1 MGPKPGEPK
10 PPAPKRV
17 SDTEVLP
24 SLLYPS
30 TGIAREPRRIGP
42 YRVVRVLGRGGMGTV
57 YLGEVVE
64 SCAVP
69 MGREVAIKVLRKV
82 DADERKRFTRE
93 VAYMQA
99 LRHPGIVRVIDVG
112 EHDGRPYLVMP
123 LISGRLI
130 DDLIAENLRKQGQ
143 GGIDLRLAAE
153 LMIQALEALH
163 VAHLAGILH
172 RDIKP
177 SNIMILPDGT
187 VKLLDFGLAMSLDQ
201 ESHLTQT
208 GAVVGTPAYMSPEQA
223 GGSRGDLGRRSDIY
237 SCGACL
243 YEMVTGQQPF
253 SAENSVALLRR
264 IIEDPVVPPSRL
276 RRDCPPALE
285 QILLT
290 AMAKDPRDRHPAAE
304 AMAADLRRYL
314 RGERVRWT
322 PPGRIR
328 LALRFGWRHRRAIAA
343 TALIVFIIVTA
354 GVVVVRRA
362 LKQRDAL
369 QLAQEQ
375 RQAAE
380 QPPAQ
385 RPWIKEIYI
394 PELKAEPAPAKAVA
408 GSATPRL
415 VPHPLLGKNVRHAV
429 LPPVSGS
436 VRLSATVEPLSD
448 TWQVEFMLADQD
460 MYKGYRLRLNS
471 DRAKLFRESQEVAS
485 YEFKR
490 PQTRGRLLHLRFTR
504 LDDELIVQCAVGEGG
519 ASVIPAAAAVS
530 PPPVPPQPTASAAPT
545 STPASGDELPEIMRF
560 PDLLPIEGTNAD
572 GIYIA
577 FVAGDGKAPTDPK
590 STGKAPADAA
600 SNQPEARVSRILLE
614 RQKTDLL
621 VSALARADTLRQDK
635 NFSKALSLYQGFL
648 RDHPDA
654 PQARDALLRSAICM
668 EEIANQST
676 DPGVRTQNF
685 EEALK
690 QFQDVAAR
698 NRDDPRYALLATF
711 HAWSCALKLGR
722 NEEAEQYFEAVRVKY
737 DVAKLAAIVPEA
749 TLAELVK
756 DYLKRAEQIAR
767 KAEASDAGEMER
779 SARMYA
785 TAADINTTFRKSQAP
800 ATAQGNL
807 GAADLYL
814 ALGRWDEAI
823 ERYGRVAREN
833 RLPVAIRMQA
843 QLGIAAS
850 ERLRGRLPEAEDAYT
865 AILKDKAT
873 EGLTDIRQTARLWLG
888 DLLYRPDN
896 EQAAIAR
903 WKESTERKSVAGRIM
918 QHLVDRKVP
927 IPVTA
932 QDIGMQN
939 DSAYFTARILFML
952 KDDDGWREHLQAAAT
967 IGPAYEWPTPLAR
980 QQLKSER

>member
-1 MGPKPGEPK
+1 MGPKPAEP
-10 PPAPKRV
+10 PPPSPKRA

-24 SLLYPS
+24 SLMYPS

-143 GGIDLRLAAE
+143 GGIDLRLSAE

-322 PPGRIR
+322 PPGSFR
-328 LALRFGWRHRRAIAA
+328 LAVRFGWRHRRAIAA
-343 TALIVFIIVTA
+343 TALIVFVIVTT

-362 LKQRDAL
+362 LKQRDAM
-369 QLAQEQ
+369 QLAQQ
-375 RQAAE
+375 QQQLAL
-380 QPPAQ
+380 QPLAQ
-385 RPWIKEIYI
+385 RPWIKEIAI
-394 PELKAEPAPAKAVA
+394 PELKVEPAPAKPVAAGAV
-408 GSATPRL
+408 PRL

-436 VRLSATVEPLSD
+436 VRLSVTIEPLAD
-448 TWQVEFMLADQD
+448 LWQVELMLADQD

-471 DRAKLFRESQEVAS
+471 DRAKLFRETQEVAS
-485 YEFKR
+485 YEFKP

-504 LDDELIVQCAVGEGG
+504 LEDELIVQCGFSESG
-519 ASVIPAAAAVS
+519 SNVIPAAAAV
-530 PPPVPPQPTASAAPT
+530 ASAAQP
-545 STPASGDELPEIMRF
+545 SQGGSAPSLPSASALPPAGDDLPEIMRF

-577 FVAGDGKAPTDPK
+577 FVAGDGKSATP
-590 STGKAPADAA
+590 GKADAGILL
-600 SNQPEARVSRILLE
+600 PEAKVSRILLE

-635 NFSKALSLYQGFL
+635 NFSKALYLYQGFL
-648 RDHPDA
+648 RDHPDS

-668 EEIANQST
+668 EEIANQSSDT
-676 DPGVRTQNF
+676 ALKTQNF

-690 QFQDVAAR
+690 LFQDVAAR

-711 HAWSCALKLGR
+711 HAWSCSLKLTR
-722 NEEAEQYFEAVRVKY
+722 YEEAEQYFEAVRLKY
-737 DVAKLAAIVPEA
+737 DLAKLAAIVPEA
-749 TLAELVK
+749 TLADLVK
-756 DYLKRAEQIAR
+756 DYLKRAAQISG
-767 KAEASDAGEMER
+767 KADASDAGEMER

-823 ERYGRVAREN
+823 ERYTRVGREN

-843 QLGIAAS
+843 QLGIAAA
-850 ERLRGRLPEAEDAYT
+850 ERLRGHLPEAEDLYLS
-865 AILKDKAT
+865 ILKDKAT
-873 EGLTDIRQTARLWLG
+873 EGLPDVRQAARLWLG

-896 EQAAIAR
+896 DQAAIAR
-903 WKESTERKSVAGRIM
+903 WKESSERKSVAGRIM
-918 QHLVDRKVP
+918 QHLVDRKLP

-932 QDIGMQN
+932 QDTGMQN
-939 DSAYFTARILFML
+939 DSEYFTARILLML
-952 KDDDGWREHLQAAAT
+952 KDEDGWREHLQAAAT

-980 QQLKSER
+980 QQLKAER